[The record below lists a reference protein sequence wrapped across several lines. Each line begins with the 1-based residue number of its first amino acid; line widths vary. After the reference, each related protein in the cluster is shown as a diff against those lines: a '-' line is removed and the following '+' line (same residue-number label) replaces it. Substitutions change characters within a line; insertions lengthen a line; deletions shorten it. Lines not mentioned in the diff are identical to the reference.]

1 MSEIMKIMDGR
12 ETQKQKKTKNKTKKK
27 TEKNKEGR
35 SYSERVK
42 AK

>member
-1 MSEIMKIMDGR
+1 MKIMDGR

>member
-12 ETQKQKKTKNKTKKK
+12 ETQKQKKTKNKKKTK